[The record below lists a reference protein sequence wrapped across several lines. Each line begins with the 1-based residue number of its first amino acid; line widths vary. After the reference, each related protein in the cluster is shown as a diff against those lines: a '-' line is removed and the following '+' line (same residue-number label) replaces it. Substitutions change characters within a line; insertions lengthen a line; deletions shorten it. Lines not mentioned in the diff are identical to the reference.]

1 MRSILFYV
9 VLYSGVFTVLYYIA
23 GVRRWWYGAIGALN
37 AVILTFTPQL
47 LECGI
52 WPTLLAALLLLGLSL
67 VILRDQK
74 LSRAR

>member
-9 VLYSGVFTVLYYIA
+9 VLYSGVFLVLHPIV
-23 GVRRWWYGAIGALN
+23 GFRRWWYGAIGALN

-47 LECGI
+47 LERGI